1 MNTIFDRACLL
12 QLHVRMWQ
20 GQKMVEPSVMARL
33 GDSDWLTGRKRLVD
47 PEHLGSVAAVARQ
60 ARAMLKKHAL
70 PFPING
76 LTLVPKDSIP
86 MIEGELHCLQQEF
99 RRQVE
104 DFAGQ
109 YQRCRREAH
118 NVLGELFSDTD
129 YPQHIEERFG
139 FEWRYVHLALPGKS
153 RVLSADIYEREK
165 RKFMD
170 LMETTRTEAMAAL
183 REEFA
188 GLVGHMASRL
198 DPNAVDRPKVLR
210 ASMVEKLE
218 EFLRGFENRNLFA
231 DEALESL
238 VTQARSV
245 MRGVDIESLRDSDG
259 LRAQIHNDMEKLK
272 EAVDASLDTLPRR
285 RILMVA

>member
-1 MNTIFDRACLL
+1 MNTVFDRACLL
-12 QLHVRMWQ
+12 QLQVRMWQ

-33 GDSDWLTGRKRLVD
+33 GNVEWLTGRKRLVD
-47 PEHLGSVAAVARQ
+47 PESLGSVAAVGRQ
-60 ARAMLKKHAL
+60 ARAMLRKHAL
-70 PFPING
+70 PFPIDG

-86 MIEGELHCLQQEF
+86 IIEGELLCLQQEF
-99 RRQVE
+99 RRQVAE
-104 DFAGQ
+104 FSGQ
-109 YQRCRREAH
+109 YQACRQDAQAA
-118 NVLGELFSDTD
+118 LGELFSDTD
-129 YPQHIEERFG
+129 YPMHIEERFG
-139 FEWRYVHLALPGKS
+139 FQWRYVHLALPGKS

-198 DPNAVDRPKVLR
+198 DPHAPDKPKVLR
-210 ASMVEKLE
+210 ASMVEKLD
-218 EFLRGFENRNLFA
+218 EFLKGFQNRNLFE
-231 DEALESL
+231 DEALENL
-238 VTQARSV
+238 VAQARSV
-245 MRGVDIESLRDSDG
+245 MRGVDIEGLRDSDT
-259 LRAQIHNDMEKLK
+259 LRSRLHEDMEKLK